1 MSLKWEKDRNSG
13 MGQGQEFGDVNG
25 TKEGILG
32 CGRAG
37 IQGWEKGKNLR
48 MGTCPCG
55 GKKARILAWE
65 YVPEVGKRAGIWRY
79 FRAGI
84 Q

>member
-1 MSLKWEKDRNSG
+1 MGRNLRVPAVGKRWEFRDRN
-13 MGQGQEFGDVNG
+13 GQEFRD
-25 TKEGILG
+25 GIVSL
-32 CGRAG
+32 R
-37 IQGWEKGKNLR
+37 WEKGRNLG